1 MTRGLAA
8 AVRALLAVLAGATLL
23 SGGPAA
29 PNAAAAPQ
37 ASLGGYQGSAAASGL
52 HALYAPQGLLP
63 TSPPVDFG
71 APDALATI
79 SSGPATFARASAAD
93 PGDLLANPDALL
105 SLGSSDWEP
114 GTIPPYPYRA
124 TASSGVGAP
133 TAESAPAP
141 GLNARAAADREG
153 SRARA
158 TMPALAT
165 PAVMTVGSMSAAAT
179 TTTDGATVTVHSR
192 SVLDDID
199 LLGIVVIESIV
210 TDLTA
215 SSEGQGTTL
224 TGGTTI
230 TGATVAGEPVTIDAN
245 GVHPDEGSS
254 DPNPA
259 FDALN
264 ELLATAGIRLTVAG
278 PVQQAGTS
286 SGQLASSGLRIDL
299 ELSERTLPILA
310 TLGDSLPPLDSPIPG
325 APSIEDV
332 LVAARARHLAA
343 IQLGRG
349 AVSLNAPPPREAV
362 TPVSPPS
369 PSASSSG
376 RVPSVLAP
384 SRPSGEVALE
394 PGRATSSTPEP
405 AGTPATPLGEG
416 IGALALLALLA
427 QPFIGDRIARATG
440 VVLAA
445 DQGTTCPLEER

>member
-29 PNAAAAPQ
+29 PNAAAAPS
-37 ASLGGYQGSAAASGL
+37 ATLGGYQGSAAASGL
-52 HALYAPQGLLP
+52 HAFYQPQGLLP
-63 TSPPVDFG
+63 TSPPGDLG

-133 TAESAPAP
+133 TAESSPAP

-158 TMPALAT
+158 NMPALAT
-165 PAVMTVGSMSAAAT
+165 PAVLTVGSMSAAAT
-179 TTTDGATVTVHSR
+179 TTTDGSTVTVHSR
-192 SVLDDID
+192 SVIDDID
-199 LLGIVVIESIV
+199 LLGVVAIESIV

-215 SSEGQGTTL
+215 TSEGQGTTL

-245 GVHPDEGSS
+245 GVHPDDESS
-254 DPNPA
+254 GPNPA
-259 FDALN
+259 FDGIN
-264 ELLATAGIRLTVAG
+264 ELLATAGIRLTAAG
-278 PVQQAGTS
+278 PVEQAGSS
-286 SGQLASSGLRIDL
+286 SGQLASTGLRIDL
-299 ELSERTLPILA
+299 EVSDRTLPVLA
-310 TLGDSLPPLDSPIPG
+310 TLGDNLPPIDSLIPG

-332 LVAARARHLAA
+332 IVAARARHLVA

-349 AVSLNAPPPREAV
+349 AVSLNAPAPRPRVTAPPSIPTRPA
-362 TPVSPPS
+362 VSP
-369 PSASSSG
+369 SG
-376 RVPSVLAP
+376 RVPSAIVPAP
-384 SRPSGEVALE
+384 SNQPGTLE
-394 PGRATSSTPEP
+394 PGTPLKPAPASTPAAP
-405 AGTPATPLGEG
+405 VSEG
-416 IGALALLALLA
+416 IGAIALLAMLA
-427 QPFIGDRIARATG
+427 QPFIGDRLARAAG

-445 DQGTTCPLEER
+445 DQGTTCPQEER